1 MYEVSAGVRSTS
13 NEDGG
18 IVLDINQGKIF
29 RLNGIG
35 ALIFDRLK
43 RRQTSTQIVNE
54 ISREFKVSAE
64 IVEIDVIEFLES
76 LQRQGLV
83 QGWSEE
89 SS

>member
-1 MYEVSAGVRSTS
+1 LYAVSAGVRSTR

-35 ALIFDRLK
+35 ALIFEQLR
-43 RRQTSTQIVNE
+43 RRQTRTQIINE
-54 ISREFKVSAE
+54 ISRQFEISAE
-64 IVEIDVIEFLES
+64 VVETDVMEFLES

-83 QGWSEE
+83 QGCAEE
-89 SS
+89 SP